1 MPSLGSMSPIAPSHH
16 WPEELPVAAVRFAR
30 ATTALDE
37 CRRFYDNVVGL
48 EVLHEFRD
56 HDGYDGVVLG
66 LPDSSVQLELIR
78 SGHQPGAEPHA
89 ENALVLYLEDDGA
102 ALRSRLPEDVELL
115 VPHNPYWARLGAFA
129 IVDPDG
135 WHVLAVP
142 ASDLDDR
149 DPSDVE
155 VMPFSGDRHD
165 LLGLFRLAEDSETAL
180 ASYLHDGRVWVAR
193 APSGEAVGHL
203 QAVASNDGT
212 TWEILNTA
220 VDDRWQGRGIGRRLV
235 DRAVDEARAAG
246 ATRLEVATA
255 AADTGN
261 LRFYQRCGMR
271 FSRVVRDRFGPETG
285 YPDALDVDG
294 IPLLDQVWFERAL

>member
-1 MPSLGSMSPIAPSHH
+1 MSPIASAPH
-16 WPEELPVAAVRFAR
+16 WPAELPVAAVRFAR
-30 ATTALDE
+30 ASSSLDE
-37 CRRFYDNVVGL
+37 CRRFYEKVVGL

-78 SGHQPGAEPHA
+78 SGHQPGAEPDA
-89 ENALVLYLEDDGA
+89 ENALVLYLEDGGA
-102 ALRSRLPEDVELL
+102 ALRARLPEDVELL
-115 VPHNPYWARLGAFA
+115 VPDNPYWARLGAFA

-142 ASDLDDR
+142 TSDLDDR
-149 DPSDVE
+149 DPGEVE
-155 VMPFSGDRHD
+155 VMPFSGDRQD

-180 ASYLHDGRVWVAR
+180 ASYLHDGLVWVAR
-193 APSGEAVGHL
+193 APNGEVVGHL
-203 QAVASNDGT
+203 QAVASDHGA

-271 FSRVVRDRFGPETG
+271 FSRVVRDRFGPGTG
-285 YPDALDVDG
+285 YPDALDIDG
-294 IPLLDQVWFERAL
+294 IPLLDQVWFDRAL